1 MATQTPPVP
10 HCAQGRPCR
19 QRPQDDHWLWA
30 WVCLSAVLL
39 TAFLGSLDSRRLFFQ
54 LGLNMLKAS
63 SPFLHQFSYWLL
75 CFRVPGFPVILK
87 TTTRLWGSLRP
98 HATGCCSECVC
109 LLKPRGGCGVLCS
122 LQSFLHAE
130 RTSSPSSPVG
140 SGIFVL
146 ILQIG
151 VPEVAG

>member
-1 MATQTPPVP
+1 MV
-10 HCAQGRPCR
+10 
-19 QRPQDDHWLWA
+19 
-30 WVCLSAVLL
+30 
-39 TAFLGSLDSRRLFFQ
+39 
-54 LGLNMLKAS
+54 KAS

-87 TTTRLWGSLRP
+87 TTTRLWDSLRP

-151 VPEVAG
+151 VPEVAGKAWMCLFTATSRGLHVIVTTTQHLIQDGVGT